1 MTTTL
6 TSIVP
11 YERPEV
17 LNGHTEKIDS
27 ACGSV
32 FCIFNI
38 DNQQL
43 KEIGIIKG
51 KAGCCD
57 NLLLRV
63 ISLLVSKLLQS
74 GLPIEEIEGIL
85 QNQFEGNCGN
95 NPIWVSGTMYH
106 SCIDFIFK
114 RILEDI
120 KIYEEIKKEKE
131 TQNTQVSTPS
141 A

>member
-1 MTTTL
+1 MTI
-6 TSIVP
+6 TSTFMLP
-11 YERPEV
+11 YNRPEV
-17 LNGHTEKIDS
+17 LQGHTEKVES
-27 ACGSV
+27 SCGSV
-32 FCIFNI
+32 FVIMNT
-38 DNQQL
+38 DNHTL

-74 GLPIEEIEGIL
+74 GLPTEEIESIL

-95 NPIWVSGTMYH
+95 NLIWVNGIQYH

-120 KIYEEIKKEKE
+120 KSYEEIKEEKSNKKE
-131 TQNTQVSTPS
+131 TTNKNT